1 MIQDDSTSIL
11 TRQKRDEKCEFKMF
25 AFHFC
30 CFLQAFISMVVNDD
44 DNLATEFGFTP
55 PSATLKALSLN
66 AANQIMYPTT
76 LKAFEFESSTNAY
89 GGMATN
95 VPLG

>member
-1 MIQDDSTSIL
+1 M
-11 TRQKRDEKCEFKMF
+11 
-25 AFHFC
+25 
-30 CFLQAFISMVVNDD
+30 QAFISMVVNDD

-76 LKAFEFESSTNAY
+76 MKAFEFESSTNAY

-95 VPLG
+95 VPLGWKTAGHASKLEQEQEQEHEQEQEQEQEQE